1 MNVHIIHVRLIPV
14 GARPLPPSAPPSIV
28 MLCYRHTHTHRGTDI
43 AKAIALGADAVGC
56 GKAYLYG
63 LAAGGEP
70 GVAKAINILQD
81 ELQRAMG
88 LLGCR
93 TVEDLKRDGPR
104 LIRNINELA
113 QQQSHLIHL
122 ADRMHPT
129 VKAQKKVKAAV

>member
-1 MNVHIIHVRLIPV
+1 MNVHSIHVRLIPV
-14 GARPLPPSAPPSIV
+14 GARPLPPHPLRSSCCDIA
-28 MLCYRHTHTHRGTDI
+28 THTHRGTDI

-70 GVAKAINILQD
+70 GVAKAIDILQD

-113 QQQSHLIHL
+113 QQQSHMVHL
-122 ADRMHPT
+122 ADRMGPP
-129 VKAQKKVKAAV
+129 VQGLKKVRKV

>member
-1 MNVHIIHVRLIPV
+1 MISP
-14 GARPLPPSAPPSIV
+14 
-28 MLCYRHTHTHRGTDI
+28 HTHTHRGTDI

-70 GVAKAINILQD
+70 GVAKAIDILQD

-113 QQQSHLIHL
+113 QQQSHMVHL
-122 ADRMHPT
+122 ADRMGPP
-129 VKAQKKVKAAV
+129 VQGLKKVRKV